1 MDNPVTERKA
11 IIEAWAHLMEDDPMM
26 RLGLALCG
34 VILTAGTAAANS
46 YWVVGNR
53 ATGRCDIVR
62 SNPVIDGDIFF
73 GDGPYTSKKDAKIA
87 IRTIS
92 FCPKDLPKK
101 KDKDQDNA
109 ED

>member
-1 MDNPVTERKA
+1 LGHRV
-11 IIEAWAHLMEDDPMM
+11 EDDPMM

-34 VILTAGTAAANS
+34 AILTVGTAAANS

-87 IRTIS
+87 ISTIS
-92 FCPKDLPKK
+92 FCPKGQPEAPND
-101 KDKDQDNA
+101 KDK
-109 ED
+109 